1 MRVYRGCN
9 PVCVRVCVCVATT
22 TAKENRR
29 SPPITSFPPISNS
42 SPIIVMKG
50 RAAVLLGR
58 RATANTGVGGAKGV
72 ERDVRSQVLVVR
84 ENSVAKTGSTTVE
97 EKEEG
102 GGGGGSHQEGARL
115 VASGVEREKREKVK
129 RGMKGGRERRKE
141 RK

>member
-1 MRVYRGCN
+1 M
-9 PVCVRVCVCVATT
+9 
-22 TAKENRR
+22 
-29 SPPITSFPPISNS
+29 
-42 SPIIVMKG
+42 
-50 RAAVLLGR
+50 GR

-102 GGGGGSHQEGARL
+102 GGGGGGSHQEGARL

>member
-1 MRVYRGCN
+1 M
-9 PVCVRVCVCVATT
+9 
-22 TAKENRR
+22 
-29 SPPITSFPPISNS
+29 
-42 SPIIVMKG
+42 
-50 RAAVLLGR
+50 
-58 RATANTGVGGAKGV
+58 
-72 ERDVRSQVLVVR
+72 R

>member
-1 MRVYRGCN
+1 M
-9 PVCVRVCVCVATT
+9 
-22 TAKENRR
+22 
-29 SPPITSFPPISNS
+29 
-42 SPIIVMKG
+42 
-50 RAAVLLGR
+50 LLGR

-129 RGMKGGRERRKE
+129 RGMKEGRERRKE

>member
-1 MRVYRGCN
+1 M
-9 PVCVRVCVCVATT
+9 
-22 TAKENRR
+22 
-29 SPPITSFPPISNS
+29 
-42 SPIIVMKG
+42 
-50 RAAVLLGR
+50 
-58 RATANTGVGGAKGV
+58 
-72 ERDVRSQVLVVR
+72 R

-129 RGMKGGRERRKE
+129 RGMKEGRERRKE